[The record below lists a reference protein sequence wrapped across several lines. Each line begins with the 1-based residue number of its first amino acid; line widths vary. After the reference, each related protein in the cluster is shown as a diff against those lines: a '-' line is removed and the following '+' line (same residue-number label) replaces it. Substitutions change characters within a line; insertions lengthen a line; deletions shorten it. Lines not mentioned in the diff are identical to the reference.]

1 MLSRR
6 SITTTVLCAMLLIP
20 GGLAA
25 QSIEISLPG
34 IDVPTISVDI
44 SGVPDAADISA
55 GVDAAVQYNESDFD
69 FVSRAAEEAARGISE
84 ALVTTAGGIVEEL
97 DKIEDLSANEAGAL
111 VTTVVGILRG
121 MGEAIESVMD
131 ELASIVVLCTSGD
144 SCVPPDPPPP
154 LPEP

>member
-55 GVDAAVQYNESDFD
+55 GVEAAVQYNESDFD

-97 DKIEDLSANEAGAL
+97 DKIEDLSANEAEAL